1 MLEIEIETWGVG
13 VDAYP
18 IDLLERLPGVIAECG
33 GHGAS
38 VSIGGLT
45 GGIGAS
51 FGVAAEEGAA
61 LARSFAD
68 AMLAGTDTFSRAC
81 EILGLE
87 HGGLARVAIAASE
100 MLTLENDQPSEE
112 LYGVTELART
122 LGVSRQRLA
131 ELRTRQDFPSP
142 IVELAA
148 GPVWTGSSLRRFEA
162 VWERKPGRPRR
173 SAV

>member
-13 VDAYP
+13 VDAHP

-38 VSIGGLT
+38 VSRGGLT

-51 FGVAAEEGAA
+51 FGVSAEEHAA